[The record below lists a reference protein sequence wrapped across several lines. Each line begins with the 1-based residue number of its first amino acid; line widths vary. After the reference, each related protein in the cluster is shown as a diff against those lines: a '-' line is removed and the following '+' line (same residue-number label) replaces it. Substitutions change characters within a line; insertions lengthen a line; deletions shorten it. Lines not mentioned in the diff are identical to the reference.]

1 MKAEDEE
8 EEEPRSK
15 LFCSR
20 CRAIVA
26 MAVVGWLLAIGTVW
40 GITNALIKRGAL
52 IADARKDQRR
62 EKAEE
67 TDDDEPGVVG
77 SFLHD
82 WFRLLCVWEYSLPFL
97 VNLSMSVL
105 FVIKLGDSPITLAV
119 PVTNATT
126 FAVTALAGAALG
138 EKMRVLETV
147 AGVSLIIAGVSLC
160 ISSPLAIFSWQADFF
175 NILSVRLVDSQES
188 VAFPRQPL
196 HFGFVSDQARGQRS
210 RSRLLRGAALRE
222 KLREVAEYCSTQASQ
237 GARGSRNAFWC
248 LAFCTGVEWTE
259 EISLLKS
266 GRNCLCWSWIGV
278 VSWLFAHS
286 VYVKMARHYTGAR
299 RCFVSTFGVC
309 STSVSARECEPKFAV
324 VNLMKERSRISVG
337 LVQREII
344 LFCNC
349 VKLATD
355 RILYRCSKV
364 LYYSIFCV
372 WLHHKA
378 RVNLL
383 YRLCNVFSEREDWP
397 YFIYFWF
404 WCLLFES

>member
-1 MKAEDEE
+1 MKAEE
-8 EEEPRSK
+8 EEELGSK
-15 LFCSR
+15 LCSR

-52 IADARKDQRR
+52 IADARKEQRR

-126 FAVTALAGAALG
+126 FAVTAVAGAALG

-160 ISSPLAIFSWQADFF
+160 ISQPLAIFSWQADLFI
-175 NILSVRLVDSQES
+175 NILAVRLADSSRIRSFSSSASPFVFCSWSSSGTALS
-188 VAFPRQPL
+188 VTAVA
-196 HFGFVSDQARGQRS
+196 GSCT
-210 RSRLLRGAALRE
+210 E
-222 KLREVAEYCSTQASQ
+222 REVA
-237 GARGSRNAFWC
+237 GSCRILFYTGLTRSSRFQKC
-248 LAFCTGVEWTE
+248 LLMSCVLHRVEWIE

-266 GRNCLCWSWIGV
+266 GRNCLCWSRTGELWAGC
-278 VSWLFAHS
+278 SHTLSMSKWLW
-286 VYVKMARHYTGAR
+286 HYTGAR
-299 RCFVSTFGVC
+299 RCFLSTFGVC

-324 VNLMKERSRISVG
+324 VNPMKKRSRLSVG
-337 LVQREII
+337 LVQGEII
-344 LFCNC
+344 LFCNY
-349 VKLATD
+349 VNMATN
-355 RILYRCSKV
+355 RILYRCWKV
-364 LYYSIFCV
+364 LY
-372 WLHHKA
+372 L
-378 RVNLL
+378 
-383 YRLCNVFSEREDWP
+383 
-397 YFIYFWF
+397 
-404 WCLLFES
+404 